1 MQTSIFAERLAKVF
15 YERRTRLV
23 DIQTAWNI
31 FLCERAICKK
41 KFPGPP
47 WKMSPEES
55 GFTKKLGLVKV
66 LAGKDYYLLKYL
78 RGKFRVP
85 DCSIDYGKVFLELIN
100 VVRYFLAKHSK

>member
-15 YERRTRLV
+15 YERRTHLV
-23 DIQTAWNI
+23 DVQTAWNI

-66 LAGKDYYLLKYL
+66 LAGKGLLPVK
-78 RGKFRVP
+78 VP
-85 DCSIDYGKVFLELIN
+85 TW
-100 VVRYFLAKHSK
+100 